1 MLQVSAPYVEIY
13 FYCVLCE
20 KQEFL
25 AVCVCVCVCVCVS
38 GNGNG
43 GGGDIEVQFNQGHVW
58 T

>member
-25 AVCVCVCVCVCVS
+25 AVCVCVCVCVC
-38 GNGNG
+38 
-43 GGGDIEVQFNQGHVW
+43 EWQW
-58 T
+58 KWWWW

>member
-25 AVCVCVCVCVCVS
+25 AVCVCVCVCVCV
-38 GNGNG
+38 
-43 GGGDIEVQFNQGHVW
+43 
-58 T
+58 